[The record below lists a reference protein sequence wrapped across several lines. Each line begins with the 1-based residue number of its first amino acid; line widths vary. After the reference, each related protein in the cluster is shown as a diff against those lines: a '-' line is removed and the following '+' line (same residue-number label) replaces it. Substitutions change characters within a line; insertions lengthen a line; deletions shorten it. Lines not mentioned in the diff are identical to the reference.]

1 MGGGLVIPLGKR
13 FTDRV
18 LGAGDAGYSLVLFA
32 MGIGAA
38 VGILAVVVLQRV
50 LPREFMFCACVL
62 GGGIALLLA
71 ASMSALGAAL
81 WCVGAFGVAAG
92 AGFVL
97 GNTILQ
103 TDVDD
108 ALRGR
113 VFAAFYALV
122 RMSLILPLLLGPF
135 AASGLDKLS
144 QSAFGDDRG
153 IVVAGVFFDLP
164 GVRLTLWAGAF
175 IILAAAF
182 LAFYSLGR
190 ERVSTR
196 TASAT

>member
-1 MGGGLVIPLGKR
+1 
-13 FTDRV
+13 
-18 LGAGDAGYSLVLFA
+18 

-38 VGILAVVVLQRV
+38 LGIVLVVVLQRR

-71 ASMSALGAAL
+71 ASMHVLGAAV
-81 WCVGAFGVAAG
+81 WCVGSFGVAAG

-103 TDVDD
+103 SDVDD

-113 VFAAFYALV
+113 VFAAFYALI
-122 RMSLILPLLLGPF
+122 RMSLIVPLLLGPF
-135 AASGLDKLS
+135 VSSGLDRLS
-144 QSAFGDDRG
+144 RSILGSDHG
-153 IVVAGVFFDLP
+153 LVVGGVFFNLP
-164 GVRLTLWAGAF
+164 GVRLTLWAGSF
-175 IILAAAF
+175 IILSAAF

-190 ERVSTR
+190 EHHEHMRAAE
-196 TASAT
+196 ASPS